1 MRCYFC
7 SSNDTIVNDVS
18 VGRVVLCLE
27 CGANHIEL
35 DDVIPS
41 S

>member
-7 SSNDTIVNDVS
+7 SSNETIVNDVS

-27 CGANHIEL
+27 CGANHLQL
-35 DDVIPS
+35 DDVIS